1 MKRSGFTMVEL
12 IFVIV
17 IIGILAA
24 VALPKFSGV
33 RDQAKMNTEVAAMSS
48 LDGAMTALIE
58 FRVDNFGDRNVNW
71 HDQAIA
77 NGRLDGRFNAVQAY
91 SNINDRGG
99 VLKNILKKGDKLEI
113 VAAAS
118 TDGSHIVRWSDST
131 SPTND
136 ILFIIGQ
143 ASHPVTGV
151 NYPTEAEGQDF
162 AGKPDRN
169 DLWVFNPNNFDINI
183 TSTPTYPLREG
194 IVQVPA
200 QSVKLM
206 DVNGTNQLI
215 TSNRSRS
222 AIREL
227 TVVNSAGGTPVA
239 NNDDVLEIR

>member
-24 VALPKFSGV
+24 VALPKFGGV
-33 RDQAKMNTEVAAMSS
+33 RDQAKMNTEVAAMSGM
-48 LDGAMTALIE
+48 DGAMTALIE

-77 NGRLDGRFNAVQAY
+77 NGRLDTRFNTNQAY

-99 VLKNILKKGDKLEI
+99 VLKHILKKADKLEI

-118 TDGSHIVRWSDST
+118 TDGNHIVTWGAST
-131 SPTND
+131 SPAND

-143 ASHPVTGV
+143 ASHPTTGIS
-151 NYPTEAEGQDF
+151 NPTEAEGQDF

-169 DLWVFNPNNFDINI
+169 DLWVFNPNTFDINI
-183 TSTPTYPLREG
+183 TSTASYPLREG

-206 DVNGTNQLI
+206 DVNGTDQLI
-215 TSNRSRS
+215 TSNRSLTV
-222 AIREL
+222 IRGL
-227 TVVNSAGGTPVA
+227 TVVNSVGGTIIP
-239 NNDDVLEIR
+239 NDVLEIR